1 LLPAEEFFWLTNAY
15 VELAIMRSRQS
26 IPISGS
32 AIPARD
38 IPLYAEAFMSGR
50 LPVDRLLTGEI
61 DFENLNRG
69 FDDLDDGVGVRQI
82 LNCGL

>member
-1 LLPAEEFFWLTNAY
+1 MVSDER
-15 VELAIMRSRQS
+15 VIKGSDM
-26 IPISGS
+26 GS
-32 AIPARD
+32 AIPVRD
-38 IPLYAEAFMSGR
+38 IPLYAEAIMSRR

-61 DFENLNRG
+61 DFENLNKG